1 VTVSSISKIIII
13 IIINLSVRSSTITTA
28 FSILKVIANGI
39 RVKYPIL
46 HSQET
51 VTTVA
56 SKVTESV
63 TAARQLMHRKPSGL
77 RNSMSV
83 KTLKESS
90 PRIIN
95 PDGTGQCHLI
105 L

>member
-1 VTVSSISKIIII
+1 VTVSSISRIIII
-13 IIINLSVRSSTITTA
+13 IIINLSVRSSTITIA
-28 FSILKVIANGI
+28 YSILRIIAIGI

-46 HSQET
+46 HSQGT

-63 TAARQLMHRKPSGL
+63 TAARQLMLRKPSGL

-83 KTLKESS
+83 KTLRESS

-105 L
+105 M